1 MADTLV
7 MYEKDGYD
15 TDELISATN
24 LLKDQIVYM
33 WQCCFSEEYGPRCRQ
48 KMQHIDI
55 AKAAGDLLEENR
67 EGSSTIRLFF

>member
-24 LLKDQIVYM
+24 VLKDQIVYM
-33 WQCCFSEEYGPRCRQ
+33 WQCVL
-48 KMQHIDI
+48 MI
-55 AKAAGDLLEENR
+55 AMKT
-67 EGSSTIRLFF
+67 SQ